1 MRTRALATLLLAAT
15 AAAADLPERI
25 QAAVNSAPAPVRG
38 LFGIHVVDL
47 ATGKTVYARNDTQLF
62 LPASNM
68 KLFTTALALT
78 HLGSTYTF
86 ETRLVREPSGDL
98 VLVGSGDPSI
108 SGRVYPYDKNARD
121 GDPLAAIENLADQA
135 VAAGL
140 RRVDGNIVGDDRRYL
155 WSPFPASWTADDMQN
170 GYGAPVSALSI
181 NDNIVAVGI
190 RPGASPGALARISL
204 SPRLEYFAIDNRITT
219 VAGSGAVSVH
229 LARVPGTRQLLLTG
243 TIGARSAG
251 LTETVPL
258 DDPALYA
265 AHALYN
271 ALLNRGVTIRGR
283 PTARHRL
290 DPGNPPMI
298 TGELLAVRHSP
309 PLAELLRALAKT
321 SQNLHAELMLR
332 EVAYIAQ
339 GDGTAELANRELLG
353 MLEMIDVPPTEW
365 RTEDGS
371 GLARNDEVTPRA
383 ITSLLA
389 FMAASPQGDLWQS
402 FLPVGGE
409 DGTLSNR
416 LCCVSDG
423 GGIAAKT
430 GTLARAV
437 ALSGYAQS
445 RGNGR
450 LAFSILVNNFAAPS
464 SQVRAWVDKIAK
476 TLVE

>member
-1 MRTRALATLLLAAT
+1 MRTLALAVALTAT
-15 AAAADLPERI
+15 TATQAADLADRI
-25 QAAVNSAPAPVRG
+25 QAAVASAPAPVHG
-38 LFGIHVVDL
+38 LYGIHVVDL
-47 ATGKTVYARNDTQLF
+47 ATGKTVYARNEGQLF

-78 HLGSTYTF
+78 HLGPTYTF

-98 VLVGSGDPSI
+98 VLAGSGDPSL
-108 SGRVYPYDKNARD
+108 SGRVYPYAKGARD
-121 GDPLAAIENLADQA
+121 GDPLAAIEQLADQA

-155 WSPFPASWTADDMQN
+155 WSPFPASWTADDILN
-170 GYGAPVSALSI
+170 DYGAPVSALTI
-181 NDNIVAVGI
+181 NDNIIAVGI
-190 RPGASPGALARISL
+190 RGAARSGGLARINL
-204 SPRLEYFAIDNRITT
+204 SPHLEYFSIDNQITT
-219 VAGSGAVSVH
+219 VEGRGASVH
-229 LARVPGTRQLLLTG
+229 IARVPGSRQLLLTG
-243 TIGARSAG
+243 TIGTRAAVS
-251 LTETVPL
+251 ETVPI

-290 DPGNPPMI
+290 TAGNPPVAS
-298 TGELLAVRHSP
+298 GELLAVRQSP
-309 PLAELLRALAKT
+309 PLAELLRALAKV

-332 EVAYIAQ
+332 EVAYVSQ
-339 GDGTAELANRELLG
+339 GDGTPALANREMLDLLQT
-353 MLEMIDVPPTEW
+353 IHVPPTEW
-365 RTEDGS
+365 RAEDGS

-383 ITSLLA
+383 VTSLLA
-389 FMAASPQGDLWQS
+389 FMDASQQGELFES

-423 GGIAAKT
+423 GGIQAKT

-437 ALSGYAQS
+437 ALSGYARS
-445 RGNGR
+445 RSNGR